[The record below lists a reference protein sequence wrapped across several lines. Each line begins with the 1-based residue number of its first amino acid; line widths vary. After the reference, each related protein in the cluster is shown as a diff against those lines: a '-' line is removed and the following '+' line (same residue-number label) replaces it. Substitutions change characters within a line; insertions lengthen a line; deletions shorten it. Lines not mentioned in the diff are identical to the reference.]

1 MGFENYFSIII
12 VPKMCLCII
21 SILIIYD
28 LQFYYFLYLKSK
40 DYIFFC
46 FQQNLNFLFYDNFF

>member
-40 DYIFFC
+40 D
-46 FQQNLNFLFYDNFF
+46 